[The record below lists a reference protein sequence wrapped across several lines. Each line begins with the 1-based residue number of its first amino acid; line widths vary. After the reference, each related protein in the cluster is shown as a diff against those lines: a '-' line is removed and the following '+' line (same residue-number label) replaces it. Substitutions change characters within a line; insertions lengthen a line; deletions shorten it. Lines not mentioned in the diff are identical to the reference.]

1 MHVGRSV
8 DIVLRLGVAFA
19 LLYPALN
26 AVFDPYAWVGYFP
39 TFMRGFVPDLVL
51 LHLFGIVEVVL
62 AHWILSGRRVFY
74 PALITVGLLVLII
87 LLNLGDFQVVFR
99 DLSIAL
105 MALSLVALHRPGTHH
120 HSV

>member
-62 AHWILSGRRVFY
+62 ALWILSGRRVFY
-74 PALITVGLLVLII
+74 PALITVVLLVLII

-105 MALSLVALHRPGTHH
+105 MALSLVALHRPGTREQHL
-120 HSV
+120 

>member
-8 DIVLRLGVAFA
+8 DILLRLGVAFA

-62 AHWILSGRRVFY
+62 ALWILSGRRVFY
-74 PALITVGLLVLII
+74 PALVTVALLVLII
-87 LLNLGDFQVVFR
+87 LLNLGDFQIVFR

-105 MALSLVALHRPGTHH
+105 MALSLVALHRPGS
-120 HSV
+120 HSQHI